1 MNVEVSNH
9 MQALE
14 DDQIKTLDKKFRQ
27 QESNNNTKQNTQN
40 NHQKQQN
47 NNNNKNNNKQSNK
60 GNANQK
66 AIIITKI
73 MPKIIKITKTI
84 RTIKIIKTTKV
95 TKITNR
101 QLNQKKCLLKSHMRK
116 ALQLAS

>member
-14 DDQIKTLDKKFRQ
+14 DDQIKTLDKSLDSKKVTIIQ
-27 QESNNNTKQNTQN
+27 NKTLKIITK
-40 NHQKQQN
+40 KQQN

-66 AIIITKI
+66 GNNNNKI
-73 MPKIIKITKTI
+73 MPK
-84 RTIKIIKTTKV
+84 
-95 TKITNR
+95 
-101 QLNQKKCLLKSHMRK
+101 
-116 ALQLAS
+116 

>member
-14 DDQIKTLDKKFRQ
+14 DDQIKTLDKSLDNKKVTIIQ
-27 QESNNNTKQNTQN
+27 NKTLKIITK
-40 NHQKQQN
+40 
-47 NNNNKNNNKQSNK
+47 NNKTKTTIKIITNKATK
-60 GNANQK
+60 VTRIKK

-84 RTIKIIKTTKV
+84 RTIKIIKQQ
-95 TKITNR
+95 R
-101 QLNQKKCLLKSHMRK
+101 
-116 ALQLAS
+116 

>member
-14 DDQIKTLDKKFRQ
+14 DDQIKTLDKSLDNKKVTIIQ
-27 QESNNNTKQNTQN
+27 NKTLKIITKTTKQ
-40 NHQKQQN
+40 
-47 NNNNKNNNKQSNK
+47 NNNKNNNKQSNK

-73 MPKIIKITKTI
+73 MPKIIKITK
-84 RTIKIIKTTKV
+84 
-95 TKITNR
+95 
-101 QLNQKKCLLKSHMRK
+101 Q
-116 ALQLAS
+116 